1 MRLLFVA
8 SVCLDY
14 DFASPLHVAQYDD
27 VNDYNLC
34 CLQTTVQWLAVAA
47 HHAQSYMRTHLRR
60 ALTAKIYACSTP
72 YGCSGMV
79 AHVCNNGSKAQCE
92 EIPLSSPTMLLFDS
106 ETVMSGVSST
116 LNINSSSKSDLT
128 VELTELTVH
137 FRSSHKESGTPIH
150 SNYMMQEASDALG
163 RAGRLKY
170 SQYLVK
176 EWRDHHRIDPLHP
189 MTSIHDRSYST
200 EQSLLNRKLA
210 QLMSNELT
218 VFPKEPKPLHF
229 NPCAVWQ
236 TLTLPPLIRAST
248 LAMLPWLNDC

>member
-79 AHVCNNGSKAQCE
+79 AHVCNNGSKAQVVYGSCAVCD
-92 EIPLSSPTMLLFDS
+92 SVAFD
-106 ETVMSGVSST
+106 
-116 LNINSSSKSDLT
+116 LIRLY
-128 VELTELTVH
+128 
-137 FRSSHKESGTPIH
+137 
-150 SNYMMQEASDALG
+150 SNVFA
-163 RAGRLKY
+163 
-170 SQYLVK
+170 YLPV
-176 EWRDHHRIDPLHP
+176 
-189 MTSIHDRSYST
+189 TSIS
-200 EQSLLNRKLA
+200 ERKRTA
-210 QLMSNELT
+210 RTNVHS
-218 VFPKEPKPLHF
+218 
-229 NPCAVWQ
+229 
-236 TLTLPPLIRAST
+236 
-248 LAMLPWLNDC
+248 